1 MSTENS
7 IENVQLVTATLS
19 VYDGLDI
26 KYLPVAV
33 ESILNQTYSNIEF
46 IIVLD
51 GVKRQDI
58 RLYLEDIKNSDNRVR
73 LIDLPENKGLGNAL
87 NHAFKAA
94 NGEFILRM
102 DADDISY
109 PDRVEKLLGHMM
121 AHKELDVLGSFIE
134 EFCDESE
141 SKKVV
146 EHPTEHDSMKKRFC
160 RRNPITHAT
169 VMFRNSFF
177 EKAGYYPLISIRNED
192 TLLFLSGFIN
202 GCRFA
207 NIPEV
212 LYSVR
217 FSREMG
223 SRRIGFRKSFSDFV
237 DRLRIIID
245 LKASLISIFYAIGLL
260 IIQNMPYSIYNLL
273 RSKTVYKEK

>member
-26 KYLPVAV
+26 KYLPAAV

-58 RLYLEDIKNSDNRVR
+58 RLYLEDIKNSYNRVR

-102 DADDISY
+102 DADDISH
-109 PDRVEKLLGHMM
+109 PNRVKKLLEYMESHS
-121 AHKELDVLGSFIE
+121 EIDVLGSYLE
-134 EFCDESE
+134 EFSTEDDNVRKVMKYPIEHSE
-141 SKKVV
+141 IRKGFAKRNTLV
-146 EHPTEHDSMKKRFC
+146 HPTVLY
-160 RRNPITHAT
+160 RRT
-169 VMFRNSFF
+169 FF
-177 EKAGYYPLISIRNED
+177 EKAGLYPLFSIRNED
-192 TLLFLSGFIN
+192 TLLFLSGFVS
-202 GCRFA
+202 GCKFA
-207 NIPEV
+207 NLPEV
-212 LYSVR
+212 IYSMR
-217 FSREMG
+217 FNLEMSG
-223 SRRIGFRKSFSDFV
+223 RRIGLRKSMSDFV
-237 DRLRIIID
+237 DRLRVIID
-245 LKASLISIFYAIGLL
+245 LKASWTNLFYALALL
-260 IIQNMPYSIYNLL
+260 FIQNLPCSLYFKARSFLL
-273 RSKTVYKEK
+273 HKK